1 MAVTWLFLAIVSGGW
16 AIWSPWKLAAT
27 KPETLDMPYLEFD
40 DGDNPPGRYR
50 ADAWKILR
58 KGYNTVS
65 RQLSGPLP
73 YF

>member
-1 MAVTWLFLAIVSGGW
+1 MAMTLLFLVVTSGGW
-16 AIWSPWKLAAT
+16 AIWSLWRLAVARPT
-27 KPETLDMPYLEFD
+27 TLDMPYLEFD
-40 DGDNPPGRYR
+40 DGDNSPDRYK

-65 RQLSGPLP
+65 RQLLGPKP